1 MDVISLE
8 ATLIKG
14 SHGRPPTPGK
24 EASEAPVFVS
34 SSRAVERDE
43 IPLTAVKEMLL
54 EIQFG

>member
-1 MDVISLE
+1 
-8 ATLIKG
+8 
-14 SHGRPPTPGK
+14 
-24 EASEAPVFVS
+24 VS